1 MRRTLAA
8 AVVAAALVLP
18 VLPGPTASAGAGE
31 RTTSEPTATSPQAA
45 TDAQARAALA
55 TARRL
60 LLGDPSA
67 QRRAPGNAARP
78 DVTLALRDL
87 YLALPRLDGDEREEA
102 EAILARPTD
111 GASDRMGDG
120 YTVPA
125 SRKCGKTV
133 CVHYVTS
140 TADAAP
146 SASWVNFTLKIMG
159 EVYTKQVKKMGFR
172 KPLSDKPLGASR
184 NGGNGKFDV
193 YLKDLGGRGVYGY
206 CVAEAGLRGKKY
218 QWRAISYCVLDNDFA
233 RAQFN
238 APPKRSLRATAAH
251 EFFHAVQYSYD
262 YGEDRWFLES
272 TATWME
278 ERVFDDV
285 NDNRQYLPSSQV
297 RAPWI
302 PLDTFTRAGSMQ
314 YGNWVFWEYL
324 SHRFGNGIVRDVLTA
339 TAPHGKRNSY
349 STATLKK
356 KLKRKGGFSKVYR
369 SFAAANLF
377 PRKAYP
383 EGKSWPSPA
392 LAGNVEL
399 SKARKKAGGSIQVDH
414 LAAQHARVRP
424 AKGLSSKRWMLGI
437 KVDAPAKKTSP
448 NAVITVQKKNGKL
461 ARKTISLNKKG
472 KGKTRLGFSSRKVR
486 SVTVSLVNA
495 STRFRCYKAAPSA
508 DPSYSCQGIPR
519 DDNGVFK
526 VAFVAYRR

>member
-1 MRRTLAA
+1 MRRTFAA
-8 AVVAAALVLP
+8 ALVAAALVLP
-18 VLPGPTASAGAGE
+18 VLPGPTASAGE
-31 RTTSEPTATSPQAA
+31 RTTSEPTETSPQVA

-60 LLGDPSA
+60 LVDDPST
-67 QRRAPGNAARP
+67 QRRAARDAARP

-87 YLALPRLDGDEREEA
+87 YMALPRLDGDDRAQA

-111 GASDRMGDG
+111 GPNDRLGDG

-125 SRKCGKTV
+125 QKKCGKQV

-146 SASWVNFTLKIMG
+146 SASWVNFTLKLMG
-159 EVYTKQVKKMGFR
+159 QVYTKQVKKMGFR
-172 KPLSDKPLGASR
+172 KPLSDKPLGAGR

-238 APPKRSLRATAAH
+238 APPKKSLRATAAH

-278 ERVFDDV
+278 EQVFDDV

-297 RAPWI
+297 RVPWI
-302 PLDTFTRAGSMQ
+302 PLDTFTGAGSMQ

-324 SHRFGNGIVRDVLTA
+324 SQRYGKGIVREVLAA

-356 KLKRKGGFSKVYR
+356 KLKSRGGFAKVYR
-369 SFAAANLF
+369 TFAAANLF
-377 PRKAYP
+377 PRKAYA
-383 EGKSWPSPA
+383 EGKSWPSPG
-392 LAGNVEL
+392 LAGNTEL
-399 SKARKKAGGSIQVDH
+399 TKSRKKAAGSIQVDH
-414 LAAQHARVRP
+414 LAAHHARVRP

-437 KVDAPAKKTSP
+437 KVDAPGKSSSP
-448 NAVITVQKKNGKL
+448 QAVVTVQKKKGKID
-461 ARKTISLNKKG
+461 RRTISLSKKG
-472 KGKTRLGFSSRKVR
+472 KGKAKVGFSSRKVI
-486 SVTVSLVNA
+486 SVTVTLVNA
-495 STRFRCYKAAPSA
+495 STRFRCYKAAASA

-519 DDNGVFK
+519 DDNGVFA
-526 VAFVAYRR
+526 VSFVAYKR